1 MKWKARVLVVDD
13 DPVVRRSCQRILQ
26 QDHEVLL
33 AENGSDGLALLA
45 AEPFDLALVDLKLAD
60 VSGMDILA
68 QAGDRFPDV
77 PIIIITGYS
86 TVRSAVEAIK
96 TGAFDYVAKPF
107 TPDEIEA
114 AVEKALRQRRLLRD
128 YRELQ
133 QVLSGH
139 YRFARLV
146 GGSPAMKAVLSRA
159 KQVAETDTTVLITGE
174 SGTGKEL
181 VARAIHFS
189 SARKDARL
197 VAVDC
202 GAIAPTLIA
211 SELFG
216 HVRGAFTGAT
226 SNHSGL
232 MQTADGGTLFL
243 DEISNLSL
251 DLQSSLLRAVETHEV
266 RPVGAAT
273 AIEVNVRYIAATN
286 RDLQTLVREGKFRE
300 DLFYRLSVFPI
311 HVPPLRQRRE
321 DIPELARHFLAGL
334 AAKMHKRVDDFTPEA
349 LNALVQ
355 YDWPGNVRELANVVE
370 RLVIL
375 CAEGRVGNAHVQESL
390 TGDAARICMPQT
402 AIELNEAKQELRDKA
417 VAGIERAFLTDALR
431 RNAYNVTSAAAETG
445 MQRSNF
451 QAMLRK
457 HGLRIRDIL
466 HREGSLA
473 EAPETPAEDLSRPE
487 SNSA

>member
-1 MKWKARVLVVDD
+1 VKRKARILVVDD
-13 DPVVRRSCQRILQ
+13 DPVVRRSCERILQ

-33 AENGSDGLALLA
+33 AESGSDGLALLV
-45 AEPFDLALVDLKLAD
+45 AEPFDLALVDLKLTD
-60 VSGMDILA
+60 VSGMNILV

-96 TGAFDYVAKPF
+96 MGAFDYVAKPF

-114 AVEKALRQRRLLRD
+114 AVEKALRQRRLLED

-133 QVLSGH
+133 EMLSGR

-146 GGSPAMKAVLSRA
+146 GSSPAMNTVLSRV

-216 HVRGAFTGAT
+216 HVRGAFTSAT
-226 SNHSGL
+226 SDRSGL
-232 MQTADGGTLFL
+232 IQAADGGTLFL

-251 DLQSSLLRAVETHEV
+251 DLQSNLLRVVETQEV

-286 RDLQTLVREGKFRE
+286 RDLQTLVRQGKFRE

-390 TGDAARICMPQT
+390 TGSAARISVPQT
-402 AIELNEAKQELRDKA
+402 VEELNEAKQKLRDKA
-417 VAGIERAFLTDALR
+417 VADIERAFLTDALR

-466 HREGSLA
+466 HREGSLG
-473 EAPETPAEDLSRPE
+473 EAQERPAEDFARPE
-487 SNSA
+487 GDGA